1 MWKSNGMTIQM
12 TVGDYGVAL
21 PITIDDV
28 EFAAGDELLLAVK
41 VKSGGAAVIE
51 RTFTDITGNAVDLV
65 LTAAEAA
72 ALNVGA
78 YIWTLDWFRDG
89 VLQYN
94 IVRYGCFK
102 VVGKG

>member
-1 MWKSNGMTIQM
+1 MWNSCGTTIE
-12 TVGDYGVAL
+12 TTKCDFGVSL

-28 EFAAGDELLLAVK
+28 EFAAGDELQFAVK
-41 VKSGGAAVIE
+41 VKAGGAAVIE
-51 RTFTDITGNAVDLV
+51 RTFTDITENAVSLV
-65 LTAAEAA
+65 LTAEEAA

-78 YIWTLDWFRDG
+78 YVWTLDWYRDG

-94 IVRYGCFK
+94 LVRLGSFK